1 MPIITKPKVGDVQ
14 YLVSWIDRD
23 AMRLTDPDDD
33 LVERLQDAERSKTFA
48 TEAEAKT
55 WAETTA
61 GHDEY
66 GAPRLERQTLE
77 REYPDVPPSWQRGEY
92 HEFSDGSWVSVFE

>member
-1 MPIITKPKVGDVQ
+1 MPVMTKPKVGDVR

-23 AMRLTDPDDD
+23 AMRLIDPDDD
-33 LVERLQDAERSKTFA
+33 LVERLQDAERTTAFA

-55 WAETTA
+55 WAEANT
-61 GHDEY
+61 GRDEY

-77 REYPDVPPSWQRGEY
+77 REYPDVPPSWSRGEY
-92 HEFSDGSWVSVFE
+92 HEFADGSWVSVFE